1 MDGLLRI
8 IAVLFIKS
16 MLSWR
21 CHGEMI
27 SFCGPASVVD
37 DMDNSSVVLLGGL
50 FPVHEFEGHGRDRCG
65 RKITKKGFQRS
76 LGMVFAVEQ
85 VNNNASLLPG
95 IKLAYDIRD
104 TCTSSATALEESV
117 SFLPDSS
124 GQGKCLRE
132 TYSVSG
138 VVGPSYGEN
147 CIPTQNLLRL
157 FQIPQITNAGTAIEL
172 SDKTRYDYF
181 FRTIPPDTLQVKAMS
196 DLVSHFNW
204 TYVNAVYS
212 NDAYGLSGIEEF
224 IKHFTSQNDSNYC
237 IAQRIGI
244 SGNPSEGEIKEIVEK
259 FRQPWVSNSSVIVFF
274 GHSEHANAILNEW
287 KNSTGLN
294 HLIWVASDSAATSID
309 EVYYSQAHGMIGVE
323 PSYEPNTDYDEWFK
337 SLSLNNTAGSPWFE
351 EYWKAIFNCNQSNCP
366 EGLTFGNDSTY
377 SQNSKVNFTMEAV
390 LAFANALHQVHEDF
404 CNGIPG
410 LCEGMLQDGG
420 RRIDGFLLR
429 EYLRNATLQLTGGS
443 NVPLFNANQDR
454 IGGYTIYNLKRMGE
468 DSFRYEEIGTWDE
481 HSLEVNSE
489 SMEWG
494 PDSDGVP
501 KSYCSLPCQSG
512 QYRSTIPAHPCCWR
526 CEECGVGQ
534 ISDRIAC
541 EKCPETHKP
550 SEDKSLCQEIEKTY
564 LKWYDTWSLIIIILS
579 LMGGLG
585 TLVAIVFYIAFH
597 RKQAIVAGNRIM
609 SAVILVG
616 ILLGYLLP
624 FAYLGQPTPVSCAF
638 RRIGIALCFSICFGA
653 LLVKINR
660 IYRVV
665 NRVTLGQTLKKP
677 RFINMKSQLLLVGII
692 VLIPLV
698 IAGVWLALEHPIVK
712 TVVLI
717 RWEMV
722 EVRCGVDPRIGL
734 SVILVYNFLLL
745 LGCVYFTIRTRKVP
759 REYNEA
765 RFIHITVIT
774 VVIVWIAFIAFYYST
789 TGLQEIYIITAQVTS
804 ILITSTVL
812 LLFLILHKMYSVL
825 RKETDEHPS
834 MIDTPS
840 SALRRMSNARKTF
853 DLSKMETAGGL
864 DDLNNDEKV
873 CNTEEGAEV
882 IMSGSATCYEE
893 SRDDGLAG
901 NFRNGSTKRPVIAA
915 STEGDIVV
923 FNNNSRNGGPKG
935 EDEGAKI
942 HGNKQETR

>member
-104 TCTSSATALEESV
+104 TCTSSVTALEESV
-117 SFLPDSS
+117 SFLPVSS

-212 NDAYGLSGIEEF
+212 DDAYGLGGIEEF
-224 IKHFTSQNDSNYC
+224 IRDFTSRNDSNYC

-244 SGNPSEGEIKEIVEK
+244 SSNPSEGEIKEIVEK

-287 KNSTGLN
+287 SNSGGLN
-294 HLIWVASDSAATSID
+294 HSIWVASDSAATSID
-309 EVYYSQAHGMIGVE
+309 EVYYSQARGMLGVE
-323 PSYEPNTDYDEWFK
+323 PSYEPNADYDEWFK

-351 EYWKAIFNCNQSNCP
+351 EYWKTIFNCNQSNCP

-390 LAFANALHQVHEDF
+390 HAFANALHEMHEDF

-420 RRIDGFLLR
+420 RRINGLLLR

-443 NVPLFNANQDR
+443 NVPLFDANQDR
-454 IGGYTIYNLKRMGE
+454 IGGYTIYNLKQMGE
-468 DSFRYEEIGTWDE
+468 APFRYKEIGTWDE

-489 SMEWG
+489 SMDWG
-494 PDSDGVP
+494 QDSDRPDNNGVP

-550 SEDKSLCQEIEKTY
+550 SEDKSVCQEIEKTY
-564 LKWYDTWSLIIIILS
+564 LKWSDGWAIAIAILS
-579 LMGGLG
+579 LIGGLG
-585 TLVAIVFYIAFH
+585 TIAAIVFYIAFH

-665 NRVTLGQTLKKP
+665 NRLTLGQSLKKP
-677 RFINMKSQLLLVGII
+677 RFIDTKSQLLFVGII

-734 SVILVYNFLLL
+734 SVILGYNFLLL

-759 REYNEA
+759 KEYNEA

-812 LLFLILHKMYSVL
+812 LLFLILHKVYSVL
-825 RKETDEHPS
+825 SKEMDNDPT
-834 MIDTPS
+834 ITNTPT
-840 SALRRMSNARKTF
+840 SALRRIDLRKATV
-853 DLSKMETAGGL
+853 TQTQ
-864 DDLNNDEKV
+864 NI
-873 CNTEEGAEV
+873 CNTDADHFTPNAAVVKDSNVEDQQLEETLT
-882 IMSGSATCYEE
+882 GSKPMDET
-893 SRDDGLAG
+893 D
-901 NFRNGSTKRPVIAA
+901 TA
-915 STEGDIVV
+915 SVGKELCD
-923 FNNNSRNGGPKG
+923 
-935 EDEGAKI
+935 
-942 HGNKQETR
+942 

>member
-27 SFCGPASVVD
+27 SFCGPANVVD
-37 DMDNSSVVLLGGL
+37 DTDNSSVVLLGGL

-104 TCTSSATALEESV
+104 SCTSSVTALEESV
-117 SFLPDSS
+117 SFLPEFS
-124 GQGKCLRE
+124 GQGKCLGTRL
-132 TYSVSG
+132 SVSG
-138 VVGPSYGEN
+138 VIGPSDGEN

-157 FQIPQITNAGTAIEL
+157 FQIPQITYAATAIEL

-181 FRTIPPDTLQVKAMS
+181 FRTIPPDIFQAKAMV
-196 DLVSHFNW
+196 DIVTHFNW

-212 NDAYGLSGIEEF
+212 NDIYGLNGIEEF
-224 IKHFTSQNDSNYC
+224 IRDFTSRNDSNYC

-244 SGNPSEGEIKEIVEK
+244 SSNPSEGEIKEIVEK

-274 GHSEHANAILNEW
+274 GQSEHANAILYEW
-287 KNSTGLN
+287 RNSEGLN
-294 HLIWVASDSAATSID
+294 HLIWIASDSAATSID
-309 EVYYSQAHGMIGVE
+309 EIYYSQAHGMIGVE
-323 PSYEPNTDYDEWFK
+323 PSFEPNADYDKWFK

-351 EYWKAIFNCNQSNCP
+351 EYWKTIFNCSESNCP

-377 SQNSKVNFTMEAV
+377 SINSKVNFTMEAV
-390 LAFANALHQVHEDF
+390 HAFANALHEMHRDF

-410 LCEGMLQDGG
+410 LCEGMLQDNG
-420 RRIDGFLLR
+420 RRINGLLLR

-443 NVPLFNANQDR
+443 NVPLFDANQDR

-489 SMEWG
+489 SMDWG
-494 PDSDGVP
+494 LDSDGVP

-564 LKWYDTWSLIIIILS
+564 LKWSDGWAIAIAILS

-585 TLVAIVFYIAFH
+585 TIAAIVFYIAFH

-665 NRVTLGQTLKKP
+665 NRLTLGQSLKKP
-677 RFINMKSQLLLVGII
+677 RFTDIKSQLLLVGII

-698 IAGVWLALEHPIVK
+698 MTGVWLALEHPIVK

-734 SVILVYNFLLL
+734 SVILGYDFLLL
-745 LGCVYFTIRTRKVP
+745 LGCIYFTIRTRKVP

-812 LLFLILHKMYSVL
+812 LLFLILHKVYSVL
-825 RKETDEHPS
+825 RKDTDDDPT
-834 MIDTPS
+834 ITNTPT
-840 SALRRMSNARKTF
+840 SALRRIALSEATVTQTQNIYNTDADHCTPNAAVVKDSNVEDQQVKETSTG
-853 DLSKMETAGGL
+853 SKPMDETDTAYVGKEL
-864 DDLNNDEKV
+864 
-873 CNTEEGAEV
+873 
-882 IMSGSATCYEE
+882 
-893 SRDDGLAG
+893 RD
-901 NFRNGSTKRPVIAA
+901 
-915 STEGDIVV
+915 
-923 FNNNSRNGGPKG
+923 
-935 EDEGAKI
+935 
-942 HGNKQETR
+942 

>member
-1 MDGLLRI
+1 MDRLLRI
-8 IAVLFIKS
+8 TAVLFIKS

-21 CHGEMI
+21 CHGNMI

-37 DMDNSSVVLLGGL
+37 DADNSSVVLLGGL

-65 RKITKKGFQRS
+65 QKITKKGFQRS

-104 TCTSSATALEESV
+104 TCTSSVTALEESV
-117 SFLPDSS
+117 SFLPEFS

-181 FRTIPPDTLQVKAMS
+181 FRTIPPDTLQAKAMV
-196 DLVSHFNW
+196 DIVTYFNW

-224 IKHFTSQNDSNYC
+224 IKHFISRNDSKYC

-244 SGNPSEGEIKEIVEK
+244 SSNPSESEIEEIVEK

-287 KNSTGLN
+287 KNSGLK
-294 HLIWVASDSAATSID
+294 HLIWIASDSAATSINQSH
-309 EVYYSQAHGMIGVE
+309 YNQAHGMVGVD
-323 PSYEPNTDYDEWFK
+323 PSYEPNADYDNWFK

-351 EYWKAIFNCNQSNCP
+351 EYWKTIFHCNQSNCS

-390 LAFANALHQVHEDF
+390 HAFANALHEMHKDF
-404 CNGIPG
+404 CNGTPG
-410 LCEGMLQDGG
+410 LCEEMLQDNG
-420 RRIDGFLLR
+420 RRVNGSLLR

-443 NVPLFNANQDR
+443 NVPLFDANQDR
-454 IGGYTIYNLKRMGE
+454 IGGYTIYNLKRKGE
-468 DSFRYEEIGTWDE
+468 KSFRYEEIGTWDE
-481 HSLEVNSE
+481 YSLEVNSE
-489 SMEWG
+489 SMDWG

-526 CEECGVGQ
+526 CKECGVGQ
-534 ISDRIAC
+534 ISDRIVC

-550 SEDKSLCQEIEKTY
+550 SQDKSLCQEIEKTY
-564 LKWYDTWSLIIIILS
+564 LKWSDTWSLIIIILS
-579 LMGGLG
+579 LMGGFG
-585 TLVAIVFYIAFH
+585 TIAAIVFYIAFH

-638 RRIGIALCFSICFGA
+638 RRIGIALCFPICFGA

-665 NRVTLGQTLKKP
+665 NRVIQGHALKKP

-692 VLIPLV
+692 VLVPLV
-698 IAGVWLALEHPIVK
+698 IVGVWLALEHPIVK

-717 RWEMV
+717 RWEKV

-745 LGCVYFTIRTRKVP
+745 IGCAYFTIRTRRVP

-812 LLFLILHKMYSVL
+812 LLFLILHKVYSVL
-825 RKETDEHPS
+825 RKETDEHPT
-834 MIDTPS
+834 MIDLSS
-840 SALRRMSNARKTF
+840 SALRRMSNARKTV
-853 DLSKMETAGGL
+853 DLNKEGAKGGL
-864 DDLNNDEKV
+864 DDVKADQQV
-873 CNTEEGAEV
+873 PNTEH
-882 IMSGSATCYEE
+882 SAVVSTSQSEARYEE
-893 SRDDGLAG
+893 TRDNGLEG
-901 NFRNGSTKRPVIAA
+901 NSRNGSTEGPLIA
-915 STEGDIVV
+915 STTDGDVV
-923 FNNNSRNGGPKG
+923 VLNNNSRNGGLKG
-935 EDEGAKI
+935 EDDGAKI
-942 HGNKQETR
+942 HSDDNQETR